1 MGKRK
6 KRHKPVEEEAPPP
19 VEAAPRDPDTA
30 ELKPPAA
37 GEDEQGGREGGGGA
51 LVETPEAAVVRL
63 TEELDSQKDRYLRLA
78 AEFDNFRKRMVR
90 ERTEARARA
99 QADLAANLLE
109 SLDDLSRVAAL
120 DPAQS
125 SMEDVV
131 AGVGLVERKLLR
143 ELQNQGLQRIGNAG
157 EQFDPNDHEA
167 VATAPAPAEEQE
179 NQVAAVL
186 QVGYRLGSMLLRPAR
201 VQVFVAPPTGGE
213 PEA

>member
-6 KRHKPVEEEAPPP
+6 KRHKPVEEEAGT
-19 VEAAPRDPDTA
+19 VEETA
-30 ELKPPAA
+30 HEPETADLQVDALA
-37 GEDEQGGREGGGGA
+37 EGEQGESGGGA
-51 LVETPEAAVVRL
+51 LVETPEAAILRL
-63 TEELDSQKDRYLRLA
+63 TDELDSQKDRYLRLA

-99 QADLAANLLE
+99 QADVVAVLLE

-125 SMEDVV
+125 SVEDVV

-143 ELQNQGLQRIGNAG
+143 ELHNQGLQRVGTEG

-167 VATAPAPAEEQE
+167 VATAPAPVEDKE
-179 NQVAAVL
+179 NHVAAVL